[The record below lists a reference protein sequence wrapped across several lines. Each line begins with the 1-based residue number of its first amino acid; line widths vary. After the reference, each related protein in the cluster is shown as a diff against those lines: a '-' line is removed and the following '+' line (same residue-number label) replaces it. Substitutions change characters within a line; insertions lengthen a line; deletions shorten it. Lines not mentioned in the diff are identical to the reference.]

1 MDKITELRHKRA
13 KLIEEARAILDAA
26 EGRALT
32 AEEQTEY
39 DRRRDE
45 TRDLGT
51 TIQAHEAQL
60 AAEAEGARSQGRMA
74 ADEGDGD
81 DSDDGDAGDDGRRS
95 PNIRK
100 TPEYRDAFRQY
111 LRYGRMPAEF
121 RALQVD
127 DDAGGGYL
135 TGMMFVT
142 ELLKD
147 LDAMVTI
154 RRLARKFSLDR
165 AVSLGVPTRE
175 TGLADSEWT
184 SELGAPT
191 EDTGIT
197 FGKRELNPHPLTKEV
212 KVSRTLLRLG
222 TVADPETIVRE
233 EFARVFGETE
243 ERAFCT
249 GSGSGQPLGVFTA
262 SADGIPTGRDVST
275 GNTTALI
282 KPDGLK
288 AAKYHIKPGYWP
300 RLQWVFPI
308 DAIEQIDKEKDG
320 QGQYMLNPDLRA
332 GGPVDRLIGF
342 PVNVSDFAPS
352 VFTTGLYVGILGD
365 FSRYWIADALDMTIQ
380 ALLELYAR
388 NNQVG
393 FIGRAEVDGMPVRA
407 EAFARVKLA

>member
-1 MDKITELRHKRA
+1 MDKIVELRHKRA
-13 KLIEEARAILDAA
+13 TLIEEARAILDAA

-51 TIQAHEAQL
+51 TIQNHESQL
-60 AAEAEGARSQGRMA
+60 ALEADAARSLGRMA
-74 ADEGDGD
+74 ATDGDEGDE
-81 DSDDGDAGDDGRRS
+81 DGGGQRGGNVRA
-95 PNIRK
+95 
-100 TPEYRDAFRQY
+100 TQEYRDAFRHY
-111 LRYGRMPAEF
+111 LRFGGMPAEY

-135 TGMMFVT
+135 TTQQFVG

-147 LDAMVTI
+147 LDSMVTI

-165 AVSLGVPTRE
+165 ATSLGVPTRE

-222 TVADPETIVRE
+222 TVVDPESIVRE
-233 EFARVFGETE
+233 EFARVYGETE

-262 SADGIPTGRDVST
+262 SSDGIPTSRDVST
-275 GNTTALI
+275 GNTTTLI

-288 AAKYHIKPGYWP
+288 SAKYSIKAGYWP
-300 RLQWVFPI
+300 RLQWVFSM
-308 DAIEQIDKEKDG
+308 DAVEQIDKEKDG
-320 QGQYMLNPDLRA
+320 DGQYMLNPDLRA
-332 GGPVDRLIGF
+332 GGPVDRLLGF
-342 PVNVSDFAPS
+342 PVNVSDFAPAT
-352 VFTTGLYVGILGD
+352 FTTGLYVGILGD

-380 ALLELYAR
+380 VLLELYAR
-388 NNQVG
+388 TNQVG